1 MTEIENN
8 EDEFFSKVEKRF
20 NQLRGTPL
28 LISPKDWSLLA
39 QWKVRGIPA
48 IVIIEALEKGFERAS
63 VLAQKRRTIN
73 SLSYFKQIVEDGWE
87 SFQKLKVGK
96 DKDGAVEGEQEKEKI
111 MFHLECMVKHFDS
124 LSEKHAAQEDI
135 SRLIRKCSSDI
146 KELLFHPPGEIHSIE
161 TVEEELSAIEDEL
174 SRGLLKVCGA
184 DEIEKAKKNSE
195 EELLH
200 MRDVLDT
207 KQFHEMIRKFTVNKL
222 RKSYGI
228 PRISLFFS

>member
-1 MTEIENN
+1 MTETENN

-39 QWKVRGIPA
+39 QWKARGIPA

-63 VLAQKRRTIN
+63 VLAQRKRTIN
-73 SLSYFKQIVEDGWE
+73 SLSYFKQIVEDCWE
-87 SFQKLKVGK
+87 SFQELKVGK
-96 DKDGAVEGEQEKEKI
+96 EKNSSVGGEHEKEKI
-111 MFHLECMVKHFDS
+111 MFHLECMVKQFDS
-124 LSEKHAAQEDI
+124 LAETHAAKEDI

-146 KELLFHPPGEIHSIE
+146 KELLLHPPGEVHSLE
-161 TVEEELSAIEDEL
+161 SAEEELSAIEDQL

-184 DEIEKAKKNSE
+184 DEIEKAKKDSE

-200 MRDVLDT
+200 LKDILDT
-207 KQFHEMIRKFTVNKL
+207 KKFHEMIRKFTVYKL
-222 RKSYGI
+222 RKAYGI